1 MQAFAMATR
10 PARGVRGERWVLGGP
25 GIERERKGTDM
36 ATATRLGQAG
46 LQGWREQVADGI
58 AEPVARRAPLDSEQV
73 RALLGA
79 VFFVLSVLYVVK
91 TIAAATR
98 ATRQR

>member
-1 MQAFAMATR
+1 MTPSRPHSARHRLDYWGAQAWT
-10 PARGVRGERWVLGGP
+10 AR
-25 GIERERKGTDM
+25 T
-36 ATATRLGQAG
+36 
-46 LQGWREQVADGI
+46 DGI

-79 VFFVLSVLYVVK
+79 IFFALSVLYVVK

-98 ATRQR
+98 ETRQS

>member
-1 MQAFAMATR
+1 MQAFVMATR
-10 PARGVRGERWVLGGP
+10 PARGVRGERWVLGVQALSEK
-25 GIERERKGTDM
+25 EREPTWPRRQVG
-36 ATATRLGQAG
+36 AG
-46 LQGWREQVADGI
+46 GPAGVARAGGGRDSG
-58 AEPVARRAPLDSEQV
+58 PVARRAALGSEQV

>member
-1 MQAFAMATR
+1 
-10 PARGVRGERWVLGGP
+10 VRGERWVLGAQAWTARR
-25 GIERERKGTDM
+25 RENNM

-46 LQGWREQVADGI
+46 LQGGREKVADGI

-79 VFFVLSVLYVVK
+79 IFFALSVLYVVK
-91 TIAAATR
+91 RIAATTR
-98 ATRQR
+98 ETRQS